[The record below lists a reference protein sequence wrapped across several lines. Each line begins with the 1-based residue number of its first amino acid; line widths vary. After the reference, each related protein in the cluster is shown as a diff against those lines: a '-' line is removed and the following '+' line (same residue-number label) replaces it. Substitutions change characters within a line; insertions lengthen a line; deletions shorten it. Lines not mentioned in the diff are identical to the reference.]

1 MKNTIAISIAGQS
14 LTIRADDDEQYVRA
28 LAAFV
33 DGKIREISRG
43 QQGITTLNLALTAA
57 LAIADE
63 LFKLRESQ
71 ERMSEEIDRIA
82 GEIEARLQAEG
93 APS

>member
-1 MKNTIAISIAGQS
+1 MKSTIAITIAGQS
-14 LTIRADDDEQYVRA
+14 LTIRSDDDEQYVRA

-57 LAIADE
+57 LAVADE

-82 GEIEARLQAEG
+82 GEIEARLEAEG